1 MQPMSL
7 CYLSTPS
14 DSCHD
19 ILDRLRQ
26 TERLGKD
33 PHTTTGQG
41 YIVFL
46 NWPDVHQNSAP
57 GYFQRL
63 SATNEEKLELTR
75 PPLQPYSPLP
85 RIGHHTNVD
94 YYTNTCPG
102 LLGKTGTIFTSR
114 DAGPPTP
121 QPSPQQQA
129 RGGPVRQIL
138 SLQSPATVQSGS
150 LWRNPCIGDTLAG
163 NYRLGSD
170 YNVDYSPQE
179 SHPGEQGQPQH
190 AYDAHHHH
198 RGNPLQHPGSSSLHE
213 PAQSHAHHTMS
224 QHHTPHHHQILMD
237 PSHLGGLPGT
247 RHMGHPGPS
256 HYGAQST
263 SHGVPLYP
271 SMTPTQPHSAGT
283 KRSRPDD
290 LDLSVSGMPELDQG
304 DLESMQQTPMGAAYA
319 QAAASQ
325 PTHHHHRLPDQAPP
339 AKMMR
344 RDGEGSLSAS
354 GGGAP
359 SVVGH
364 VGMPLPAARPRGPK
378 LKFTPEDDQ
387 LLIDLKENKNLTWKQ
402 IADFFPG
409 RSSGTLQVRYCTKLK
424 AKTTQWTDETD
435 QKLRT
440 ALADYESEKWRIVA
454 NKMGTG
460 FTPVACRE
468 RAQQLSGGVDEEENL

>member
-1 MQPMSL
+1 MSTTL
-7 CYLSTPS
+7 PKNRIRANKASLSTLMTLTTIIEEIHFS
-14 DSCHD
+14 
-19 ILDRLRQ
+19 ILGLAAYMSQHSRTR
-26 TERLGKD
+26 
-33 PHTTTGQG
+33 TTRCRSITPLTT
-41 YIVFL
+41 IRSLWIRHISVVF
-46 NWPDVHQNSAP
+46 
-57 GYFQRL
+57 
-63 SATNEEKLELTR
+63 
-75 PPLQPYSPLP
+75 
-85 RIGHHTNVD
+85 
-94 YYTNTCPG
+94 
-102 LLGKTGTIFTSR
+102 
-114 DAGPPTP
+114 
-121 QPSPQQQA
+121 QA
-129 RGGPVRQIL
+129 RGTWG
-138 SLQSPATVQSGS
+138 
-150 LWRNPCIGDTLAG
+150 
-163 NYRLGSD
+163 
-170 YNVDYSPQE
+170 
-179 SHPGEQGQPQH
+179 
-190 AYDAHHHH
+190 
-198 RGNPLQHPGSSSLHE
+198 
-213 PAQSHAHHTMS
+213 
-224 QHHTPHHHQILMD
+224 
-237 PSHLGGLPGT
+237 
-247 RHMGHPGPS
+247 
-256 HYGAQST
+256 
-263 SHGVPLYP
+263 
-271 SMTPTQPHSAGT
+271 TQPHSAGT

-435 QKLRT
+435 QKLRA